1 MTTGANPPLF
11 TVRVTVPAPDRAR
24 VHVGGEIDMDSGPRI
39 EDLMVRQIADG
50 RVRIEVDL
58 GSVEFM
64 DSSGIHMLLRV
75 RRQAQ
80 DAGGGLDVLAAG
92 PRVVRLLEVTGLTE
106 ILPVPRRVL
115 PALDA
120 DAGTATGSYTWNLR
134 TDAWWWSPE
143 TYRILGLAPGSV
155 RPSTDL
161 VLGPLFRILPG
172 PRRLARTLAAL
183 QGLAGTTECERAGPG
198 GSPKPCAL
206 RPHAPDTSGHPAS
219 STEEDLGLRQP
230 DDVTA
235 EEVAEPRP
243 EVSSAARVGGE
254 PFTSRH
260 RLLLADGSVRTV
272 AVVGEV
278 TLDASGEPV
287 QMTGFFVDVS
297 DGTEDRPDAGPDLP
311 PGAR

>member
-39 EDLMVRQIADG
+39 EDLMVRQIMDG

-58 GSVEFM
+58 GSVDFM

-75 RRQAQ
+75 RRRAH
-80 DAGGGLDVLAAG
+80 DAGGRFDLLAAG
-92 PRVVRLLEVTGLTE
+92 PRVVRLLEVTGLTD

-120 DAGTATGSYTWNLR
+120 DGDTGSYTWNLR

-143 TYRILGLAPGSV
+143 TYRILGLAPDSV

-161 VLGPLFRILPG
+161 VLSL
-172 PRRLARTLAAL
+172 
-183 QGLAGTTECERAGPG
+183 C
-198 GSPKPCAL
+198 
-206 RPHAPDTSGHPAS
+206 HPDDHPAEPQDPS
-219 STEEDLGLRQP
+219 
-230 DDVTA
+230 V
-235 EEVAEPRP
+235 EVFAGAHLE
-243 EVSSAARVGGE
+243 GE

-260 RLLLADGSVRTV
+260 RLVLADGSTRTV

-278 TLDASGEPV
+278 TVDQHGEPV
-287 QMTGFFVDVS
+287 QMTGFFVDVTKD
-297 DGTEDRPDAGPDLP
+297 DGVPDRKG
-311 PGAR
+311 GVSRSS

>member
-39 EDLMVRQIADG
+39 EDLMIRQITGG

-75 RRQAQ
+75 RRRAQ
-80 DAGGGLDVLAAG
+80 EAGGGLDLLAAG

-106 ILPVPRRVL
+106 ILPVPRRVV

-134 TDAWWWSPE
+134 TDSWWWSPE
-143 TYRILGLAPGSV
+143 TYRILGLTPDSV

-161 VLGPLFRILPG
+161 VL
-172 PRRLARTLAAL
+172 
-183 QGLAGTTECERAGPG
+183 
-198 GSPKPCAL
+198 SL
-206 RPHAPDTSGHPAS
+206 RHPDDAVVPDT
-219 STEEDLGLRQP
+219 
-230 DDVTA
+230 A
-235 EEVAEPRP
+235 EALP
-243 EVSSAARVGGE
+243 EAFTGARVDGE

-260 RLLLADGSVRTV
+260 RILLADGTVRTV

-278 TLDASGEPV
+278 TLDPSGEPV

-297 DGTEDRPDAGPDLP
+297 GGPEDSPAESEVDAAEPPPDAY
-311 PGAR
+311 

>member
-39 EDLMVRQIADG
+39 EDLMVRQITGG

-75 RRQAQ
+75 RGRAL
-80 DAGGGLDVLAAG
+80 DAGGGLDLVAAG

-106 ILPVPRRVL
+106 ILPVPRRVV

-120 DAGTATGSYTWNLR
+120 GAATATGSYSWNLR

-143 TYRILGLAPGSV
+143 TYRILGLAPDSV
-155 RPSTDL
+155 RPSTRLMLSLRHPDESAS
-161 VLGPLFRILPG
+161 GDPL
-172 PRRLARTLAAL
+172 
-183 QGLAGTTECERAGPG
+183 
-198 GSPKPCAL
+198 
-206 RPHAPDTSGHPAS
+206 
-219 STEEDLGLRQP
+219 
-230 DDVTA
+230 
-235 EEVAEPRP
+235 P
-243 EVSSAARVGGE
+243 EAFTGARVSGE

-260 RLLLADGSVRTV
+260 RLLLADGSTRTV

-278 TLDASGEPV
+278 VVDQHGEPT
-287 QMTGFFVDVS
+287 QMTGFFVDVTDVGDDTGEPPEES
-297 DGTEDRPDAGPDLP
+297 AEDSGRG
-311 PGAR
+311 

>member
-39 EDLMVRQIADG
+39 EDLMVRQIAGG

-80 DAGGGLDVLAAG
+80 DAGGGLDLLAAG

-106 ILPVPRRVL
+106 ILPVPRRMV

-120 DAGTATGSYTWNLR
+120 DTGTATGSYTWNLR

-143 TYRILGLAPGSV
+143 TYRILGLAPDSV

-161 VLGPLFRILPG
+161 VLG
-172 PRRLARTLAAL
+172 
-183 QGLAGTTECERAGPG
+183 
-198 GSPKPCAL
+198 L
-206 RPHAPDTSGHPAS
+206 RH
-219 STEEDLGLRQP
+219 P
-230 DDVTA
+230 DDTTA
-235 EEVAEPRP
+235 DEVAEARP
-243 EVSSAARVGGE
+243 AVFTGAQVDGE

-278 TLDASGEPV
+278 TLDPSGEPV
-287 QMTGFFVDVS
+287 EMTGFFVDVS
-297 DGTEDRPDAGPDLP
+297 DGTEDRPDSGPDLP

>member
-1 MTTGANPPLF
+1 MTTGSNPPLF

-39 EDLMVRQIADG
+39 EDLMVRQIAGG

-75 RRQAQ
+75 RRHAQ
-80 DAGGGLDVLAAG
+80 EAGGGLDLLAAG

-106 ILPVPRRVL
+106 ILPVPRRVV

-120 DAGTATGSYTWNLR
+120 DTGTATGSYTWNLR

-143 TYRILGLAPGSV
+143 TYRILGLAPDSV

-161 VLGPLFRILPG
+161 VLGLRHPEDTADG
-172 PRRLARTLAAL
+172 GAAE
-183 QGLAGTTECERAGPG
+183 A
-198 GSPKPCAL
+198 
-206 RPHAPDTSGHPAS
+206 
-219 STEEDLGLRQP
+219 
-230 DDVTA
+230 
-235 EEVAEPRP
+235 RP
-243 EVSSAARVGGE
+243 EVFTGARLDGE

-260 RLLLADGSVRTV
+260 RLLLADGTVRTV
-272 AVVGEV
+272 AVVGEI
-278 TLDASGEPV
+278 TLDAAGEPV

-297 DGTEDRPDAGPDLP
+297 DEAEDRPGGA
-311 PGAR
+311 PGAP